1 MPKALSS
8 LKKYK
13 NTILNIIISII
24 YIIIIYESIFIEV
37 KYWRA
42 VIFGLLL
49 IGNFVDIIGFWK
61 KNQNSNK

>member
-49 IGNFVDIIGFWK
+49 IGIWK